1 MRLIRYEFIALDQ
14 VMYLVF
20 DLFNYCGAI
29 ATSQVRRKRLFSGE
43 NLMPARFENKFNPT
57 RRRLV
62 LGVTGVLSFFG
73 LGAGAALAAKAS
85 KASVGYRDTPKG
97 DQNCANCILFISP
110 NACKSVSGDVSANG
124 WCRIWKA

>member
-1 MRLIRYEFIALDQ
+1 
-14 VMYLVF
+14 
-20 DLFNYCGAI
+20 
-29 ATSQVRRKRLFSGE
+29 
-43 NLMPARFENKFNPT
+43 MPARFENKFNPT

-62 LGVTGVLSFFG
+62 LGVAGVLSFFG

-110 NACKSVSGDVSANG
+110 NAYESTATLLGSVRAVEQRGRATWFN
-124 WCRIWKA
+124 